1 MAGEDKDKIQKGK
14 PADAAP
20 EPQSTSVEAM
30 FLDDQENKPLKVALL
45 IAIALHL
52 LLFWWNLWPDFSV
65 AAMAREDRTVIL
77 VKRFIPKK
85 PPPQKKEIQ
94 KMKKKKVPIPDPTP
108 DEPEPIVEAEPEPEP
123 ELDLDADFII
133 GIPEGPPV
141 PDGPVRAGFG
151 ATTPVVIHR
160 VDPVYPE
167 LARRAKVQGTVILEA
182 IIRRDGTVG
191 DIKILR
197 SLGKLGCDEAAV
209 TALKKWR
216 FTPGEMNGHPVDVIM
231 TLTIK
236 FVLE

>member
-1 MAGEDKDKIQKGK
+1 MAGENKDNIQTGK
-14 PADAAP
+14 PAEPAP
-20 EPQSTSVEAM
+20 DPKKASVDAM
-30 FLDDQENKPLKVALL
+30 FLEEHDNKPLKVALL
-45 IAIALHL
+45 IAIFLHL
-52 LLFWWNLWPDFSV
+52 ILFWWNIWPDFSAKAIAKEEKKIV
-65 AAMAREDRTVIL
+65 L

-85 PPPQKKEIQ
+85 PPPQKKEIK
-94 KMKKKKVPIPDPTP
+94 KMKSKKVPIPDPTP
-108 DEPEPIVEAEPEPEP
+108 DEPEPIVEPDLEPEP
-123 ELDLDADFII
+123 ELEMDDDFII

-182 IIRRDGTVG
+182 IIKRDGTVG
-191 DIKILR
+191 DIKVLR

-209 TALKKWR
+209 AALKQWR
-216 FTPGEMNGHPVDVIM
+216 FQPGEMNGHPVDVIM